1 MPKVQRNRACT
12 NNTSCC
18 TCPVTSNLLLPHLP
32 SQPKEIFAFD
42 SPQRTLLLQTYGT
55 SPRPREAF
63 STYTWMAAHCKPAAS
78 TAQHSNSKTWQLRR
92 NTSFFLFIFHWLKKS
107 LSPLSIRCRAMAF
120 ITGSRWTG
128 GPFKLSSIKELQSQ
142 LHRSWITVKLQLG
155 RQRQRQLALLPTP
168 VQ

>member
-92 NTSFFLFIFHWLKKS
+92 NTSFFLFIFHYFW
-107 LSPLSIRCRAMAF
+107 RAMAF

-142 LHRSWITVKLQLG
+142 LHRSRITVKLQLG